1 MGFGKIREEV
11 YRFFFNRH
19 SPQWLSVLRIGVAF
33 TVILYCISLRR
44 DWNYLLAGHGGG
56 LINREASEILLS
68 DQSDVIPRVSWFV
81 QGGRQIGLSESTAL
95 FLVWLAILDA
105 ALLLLIGL
113 FSRGAAIATWCL
125 HVASVKSGGLLAYG
139 VDNFTTIG
147 LFYLMVAPLPD
158 RWSMDYRSRKIP
170 LKNGQLHGFFRRVLQ
185 LHLCLIYFF
194 GGLAKSFG
202 AGWWTGE
209 SIWRAFAHP
218 PFNVIAPETLVHW
231 RFLFPIASIS
241 TVLLEIGYPF
251 LMWPR
256 YTRRV
261 WLLGILIMHVGIG
274 LLMRMYLFASIM
286 IILNLAAFGPGLI
299 RRRLVTAAPKLADQE
314 TALPRP

>member
-1 MGFGKIREEV
+1 VRAECSAVVSCISRLRIHVPSATGALMGFGKIREEV

-194 GGLAKSFG
+194 GGLAK
-202 AGWWTGE
+202 
-209 SIWRAFAHP
+209 
-218 PFNVIAPETLVHW
+218 
-231 RFLFPIASIS
+231 
-241 TVLLEIGYPF
+241 
-251 LMWPR
+251 
-256 YTRRV
+256 
-261 WLLGILIMHVGIG
+261 
-274 LLMRMYLFASIM
+274 
-286 IILNLAAFGPGLI
+286 
-299 RRRLVTAAPKLADQE
+299 
-314 TALPRP
+314 